1 MAGGASYPA
10 PKLVELAQAEPVGV
24 FDDQGVGVGDVQTG
38 FNDGG
43 AHQHL
48 NVPFRHGLHHVAQG
62 VFSHLSVGHAH
73 PQTGNPPLEGTGTL
87 VDGLRAVVQV
97 VHLPAP
103 LHLPADGVVNHRV
116 VVLHDEGLHRVA
128 VGGGLLDGGH
138 IPDTGQGHVQRPGDG
153 RCGQCQHVHTLGHF
167 F

>member
-1 MAGGASYPA
+1 MAGGAAHPA
-10 PKLVELAQAEPVGV
+10 PELMELAQAEAVGILNN
-24 FDDQGVGVGDVQTG
+24 QGVGVGNVQAG

-48 NVPFRHGLHHVAQG
+48 NVSLGHGLHHIAQG
-62 VFSHLSVGHAH
+62 ILSHLSVGHAH
-73 PQTGNPPLEGTGTL
+73 PQAGYPPLEGTGTL
-87 VDGLRAVVQV
+87 VDGFRAVVQV

-103 LHLPADGVVNHRV
+103 LHLPADSVVDDGG

-138 IPDTGQGHVQRPGDG
+138 IPDAGQSHVQRPGDG
-153 RCGQCQHVHTLGHF
+153 SGGQGQHVHTLGHF
-167 F
+167 L